1 MDIVKLNPFPAVAA
15 NAVAALATDQLRGR
29 SVHGLIFKQGG
40 TAFTKAHMTRIR
52 VGAGGK
58 NFLSD
63 ITGAQLQDANDYD
76 GFADSASYVFHWFGD
91 PSART
96 IRGQHLGDLDLSIH
110 AGPLEIEVSI
120 GAATAPTLQCYA
132 IVGDPKLTM
141 GIGYTTAEASM
152 VRALIRTV
160 ITESGAVS
168 RKAVGLGL
176 GSQAGARLRK
186 LAFFHSNLA
195 SIELKKQGVI
205 KWEDL
210 PDALVDAVAADFG
223 RVAQNGLYVVDRIL
237 DGNQSEAD
245 STVDQDGR
253 PFNFQVLLTTTAAD
267 TVYAFA
273 DVHTHPALI

>member
-15 NAVAALATDQLRGR
+15 NSVAAMATDQLRGR
-29 SVHGLIFKQGG
+29 SVHGIIFKQGG
-40 TAFTKAHMTRIR
+40 TFTKAHMTRIR
-52 VGAGGK
+52 IGAGGK
-58 NFLSD
+58 NFLND
-63 ITGAQLQDANDYD
+63 ITGTQLQDANDYD
-76 GFADSASYVFHWFGD
+76 GFADSTGYVFHWFGD

-96 IRGQHLGDLDLSIH
+96 IRGQHLGDLDLSLH
-110 AGPLEIEVSI
+110 AGPLEIEVTI
-120 GAATAPTLQCYA
+120 GAATSPTLECYA
-132 IVGDPKLTM
+132 IVGDPKMAM
-141 GIGYTTAEASM
+141 GVGYSPAEAAM

-186 LAFFHSNLA
+186 LAFFHTNLSA
-195 SIELKKQGVI
+195 IELKKQGVI

-210 PDALVDAVAADFG
+210 PDALVDAIAADFG
-223 RVAQNGLYVVDRIL
+223 RVAQSGLYVVDRIL
-237 DGNQSEAD
+237 DGNQSEAE

-253 PFNFQVLLTTTAAD
+253 PFNFQVLLTTSAGD